1 MYLSI
6 SDSIAA
12 NCNNLNISPVT
23 SKSTNAVNTSVTQNQ
38 PDIIQPTNRQ
48 QIKSLQKLQIA
59 STSPCVRTHKDSSND
74 VPFTTICQTK
84 STSPCSRTY
93 RDSSNNIPFTI
104 DSSVQCETEPFFK
117 KPITG
122 TKRKLPTENCTIRKR
137 NRTKMITSSV
147 TSQPDKKETEK
158 SILSQNLVCV
168 PEDAIVSNERIEKS
182 PPVIDDDEPDA
193 ELVEAILRY
202 FKMPAF
208 IEPITD
214 PDFVVEAEKR
224 LSEVEVCNEIV
235 DSKVISIDS
244 VSTDLSTD
252 LMSTHLEPIAEF
264 TSTDSMSIIVE
275 PTLSIDSKSTD
286 LVSTES
292 STYDEFDSPASPSPP
307 FNDNALPY
315 EPPLIIPTSPKKLNR
330 SVVQDILANFDKRK
344 RLTVSH
350 RKFKVP
356 SATEEQ
362 ILTST
367 RCRIENY
374 VMSEWTANDIESCYN
389 DLSNVRPSILSKCII
404 EVVMNTKSETLSR
417 EYTPP
422 APALPKTHQKVVV
435 LIKRISRQVNRFEDL
450 VLYQLEK
457 EMFVLAGEKVS
468 LAEGMNLTHLF
479 IGLTD
484 CMDGESRWSCVLFV
498 YKCLYYFTKMAI
510 PIIHSVLKAYP
521 TLLPQF
527 QDGDNVTDLL
537 MNTTNN
543 LQSTIAIILINT
555 NLSELNPLDN
565 GLKKS
570 DLRIFLKKYYH
581 FPCMSPTID
590 DFVDSLVNRLA
601 NGCNVENISYS
612 LILIAKRKD
621 IVWADEMVQRKLI
634 PLLNHFLSTIS
645 GGAEND
651 ERIVILVSAISSIIK
666 SFPITKDI
674 SNYQQMFYKMLDLTA
689 RHTIQEAAVMALL
702 RTSRFGMVDVYKRI
716 CDWEPTTAVSRQ
728 CYSMLS
734 TFLYRQ
740 NLSYWKQF

>member
-1 MYLSI
+1 MPI
-6 SDSIAA
+6 S
-12 NCNNLNISPVT
+12 
-23 SKSTNAVNTSVTQNQ
+23 
-38 PDIIQPTNRQ
+38 
-48 QIKSLQKLQIA
+48 
-59 STSPCVRTHKDSSND
+59 
-74 VPFTTICQTK
+74 
-84 STSPCSRTY
+84 
-93 RDSSNNIPFTI
+93 
-104 DSSVQCETEPFFK
+104 
-117 KPITG
+117 G

-137 NRTKMITSSV
+137 NRTKMIKSSV
-147 TSQPDKKETEK
+147 TSQPDKTEAYK
-158 SILSQNLVCV
+158 SILKQNSVCV
-168 PEDAIVSNERIEKS
+168 SEDAIVSNERDEQS
-182 PPVIDDDEPDA
+182 PPVIDDDNPDV

-202 FKMPAF
+202 YKMPAF
-208 IEPITD
+208 IEPLTD
-214 PDFVVEAEKR
+214 PDFVVEADQR
-224 LSEVEVCNEIV
+224 FSEAEVCNEIV
-235 DSKVISIDS
+235 DTKVISTIL
-244 VSTDLSTD
+244 V
-252 LMSTHLEPIAEF
+252 
-264 TSTDSMSIIVE
+264 
-275 PTLSIDSKSTD
+275 STD
-286 LVSTES
+286 LVSTDWVSTDLES
-292 STYDEFDSPASPSPP
+292 ITDLVSTDSVSTNLESTEYMSVDRKSTDLVELSTYDEFDSPASPPP
-307 FNDNALPY
+307 TFKDDALPY
-315 EPPLIIPTSPKKLNR
+315 EPPITIPTSPKKLNR
-330 SVVQDILANFDKRK
+330 SVVKDILANFDKRK
-344 RLTVSH
+344 RVTVSL

-389 DLSNVRPSILSKCII
+389 DLGNVRPSILAKCII
-404 EVVMNTKSETLSR
+404 EVVMNTKSETVSR

-422 APALPKTHQKVVV
+422 APAIPKTHQKMVV
-435 LIKRISRQVNRFEDL
+435 LIKRISRQVYRFEDL
-450 VLYQLEK
+450 VLFQLEK

-468 LAEGMNLTHLF
+468 IAEGLNLTHLF

-484 CMDGESRWSCVLFV
+484 CMDGEMRWSCVLFV

-510 PIIHSVLKAYP
+510 PMIYSVLMAYP

-537 MNTTNN
+537 MNVTNN
-543 LQSTIAIILINT
+543 LQSTIAVILINT
-555 NLSELNPLDN
+555 NLNELNPLDTNN
-565 GLKKS
+565 GLKKN

-581 FPCMSPTID
+581 FPYMSPTID

-601 NGCNVENISYS
+601 SGCNVENISYS

-621 IVWADEMVQRKLI
+621 TVWADEMVQRKLV

-651 ERIVILVSAISSIIK
+651 ERIEILVSAISSIIK
-666 SFPITKDI
+666 TFPITKDI

-716 CDWEPTTAVSRQ
+716 CDWEPTMAVSRQ

-740 NLSYWKQF
+740 NLTYWKQF